1 MCLGGAS
8 KQNALFS
15 ENMPQKNIPMIQNR
29 PWYMVYILIYKWQ
42 CLFKN
47 AKAFSADIYLLKISN
62 QTQEQ
67 DEKSFKSQ
75 HQEKKSI

>member
-1 MCLGGAS
+1 
-8 KQNALFS
+8 
-15 ENMPQKNIPMIQNR
+15 
-29 PWYMVYILIYKWQ
+29 MVYILIYKWQ

-75 HQEKKSI
+75 RQEKKSI